1 MTDFKLPQ
9 VIFSKVFRAV
19 VEFEL
24 IDDGG
29 RFKSGGTAVALQRHD
44 YRKSS
49 PRLNFS
55 EAL

>member
-1 MTDFKLPQ
+1 MNDLKLPQ

-24 IDDGG
+24 IDDAGNV
-29 RFKSGGTAVALQRHD
+29 TLHPVDAPQRYD
-44 YRKSS
+44 YRKSY
-49 PRLNFS
+49 PRFNFS